1 MWEEQQVE
9 ELGNLLQ
16 NCNSRKEV
24 AQRVHW
30 FVLKD
35 CTYSLTGG
43 LFVVMIREIDLSID
57 LYLLKILYGLRRGE
71 IVSKICASSGT

>member
-1 MWEEQQVE
+1 MPNQV
-9 ELGNLLQ
+9 LWNFKSTY
-16 NCNSRKEV
+16 CSSEV